1 MLCTRLR
8 RQTLAAVLAGMLAGP
23 AAACSYDG
31 LAVDL
36 SLSHP
41 ASLGVALAAQQ
52 AYQDG
57 SLVRPLPLPGGF
69 GMRRTLA
76 LLEQLR
82 QRLPADAGEFQLLLV
97 EPGLW
102 SRFAKQGVQIHAT
115 PQEGAALVVL
125 SEGALIAL
133 EKGRL
138 SADAALQQGVLS
150 LQGADQ
156 AALARLWR
164 SAYPGSV
171 RG

>member
-1 MLCTRLR
+1 MAWQRLR
-8 RQTLAAVLAGMLAGP
+8 RQALVALLAGMLAGQ

-31 LAVDL
+31 MAIDL

-52 AYQDG
+52 AYQSG
-57 SLVRPLPLPGGF
+57 SLERPLPLPGGF

-82 QRLPADAGEFQLLLV
+82 QRLPADAPAFQLLLV

-102 SRFAKQGVQIHAT
+102 SRFTAQGVQLHAT

-138 SADAALQQGVLS
+138 SADAALQQGVLR

-164 SAYPGSV
+164 SAYPG
-171 RG
+171 